1 MKNIKILI
9 ISVLFFI
16 MPLVVNA
23 DVSGVLSCNKTNIK
37 KGDSLVCDLFVTG
50 EELTSIN
57 ESITYSKEHLTLTK
71 IEGYNGWTSNSSSKI
86 SLSRSSATLSN
97 TKVATIYFN
106 VNSASSHYDEN
117 ITLSGDFNAT
127 FNYTLLS
134 NNNKL
139 KSISG
144 TCSGVACINFNNPSN
159 KIEKTLKKTSV
170 KISAVL
176 EDTNAKFKDGYG
188 PKDVNLKYGEN
199 IIKLIVIAETGEENT
214 YTIKITRPDD
224 RSSVNLL
231 SSLSVGT
238 YTLSPR
244 FSPNTLNYEVN
255 VKEDI
260 TKVKISAKVEDSKSS
275 FAEGYGPR
283 EVSLN
288 KGVNKVAIS
297 VKAENGE
304 VRTYNITIN
313 RGMETSS
320 NAYLKTL
327 IIKDSN
333 IDFNK
338 HTFEY
343 KINVLSNVEKLK
355 ITATPESDKATVKIE
370 GNDLKDKKEGL
381 VTIKVTSEDGT
392 ENTYKINVTKLQEGE
407 TLSDN
412 TKLKSLVISGYDLD
426 FNSNV
431 YEYTLKIKNTN
442 RLYITATPE
451 DKTSVVKIS
460 GNTSLKNG
468 SVITITV
475 TSEDTTE
482 KVYKINIVKD
492 NTKIYIILLVS
503 LISVVIIGIISKKF
517 YDKNKQKKSYEE
529 DLTLNKEEN
538 DRVII
543 K

>member
-86 SLSRSSATLSN
+86 SLSRSRATLSN

-106 VNSASSHYDEN
+106 VNSSSSHYNEN
-117 ITLSGDFNAT
+117 ITLSGDFNAV

-134 NNNKL
+134 NNNKV
-139 KSISG
+139 KNISG
-144 TCSGVACINFNNPSN
+144 TCAGVICMNFSNPSD
-159 KIEKTLKKTSV
+159 KVEKTLKKTSV

-176 EDTNAKFKDGYG
+176 DDANAKFKDGYG

-199 IIKLIVIAETGEENT
+199 IIKLIVVSETGEENT

-288 KGVNKVAIS
+288 KGVNKASIS

-304 VRTYNITIN
+304 VRTYNVTIN